1 MSNIRTKYKSKFHY
15 YNDPETVWDYIISD
29 KDLYELVPNTF
40 KHELTTTLYDG
51 TMESVLVDQEQY
63 VLLTGHFNDYAITS
77 YGRAFNVVKNKQLKT
92 WFERDNITI
101 ALRSV
106 KHQFKDIFATN
117 NWPFDKKHIRS
128 LYKKYGW
135 HCQN

>member
-1 MSNIRTKYKSKFHY
+1 
-15 YNDPETVWDYIISD
+15 
-29 KDLYELVPNTF
+29 
-40 KHELTTTLYDG
+40 
-51 TMESVLVDQEQY
+51 MESILVEGEQY
-63 VLLTGHFNDYAITS
+63 TLLTGHFNDYAITS
-77 YGRAFNVVKNKQLKT
+77 YGRAFNVLKNKQLKT

-106 KHQFKDIFATN
+106 KHQFKDIFAAN

>member
-29 KDLYELVPNTF
+29 KDLYDLVPNTF

-117 NWPFDKKHIRS
+117 NWPFDKKYIRS